1 MKGDYILPVENDI
14 VLIYVD
20 DQPVTFARIEDIRP
34 DAKKGWFVIKLL
46 MLQIPLQVV
55 SWILKVEYINGETFF
70 MGGQKMRMEKVVCPV
85 DEELLDLQENEVVP
99 GQDSSEEKDE
109 KKGTKGA
116 VLSFDHYKQVRKK
129 D

>member
-1 MKGDYILPVENDI
+1 MENDI

-34 DAKKGWFVIKLL
+34 DVKNGWFIIKLL

-55 SWILKVEYINGETFF
+55 SWILKAEYINGDSFF
-70 MGGQKMRMEKVVCPV
+70 MSGQKMRLEKVVCPV
-85 DEELLDLQENEVVP
+85 DEDLLELQEKDDLP
-99 GQDSSEEKDE
+99 GQDSPGEKDE
-109 KKGTKGA
+109 KKGTEGA
-116 VLSFDHYKQVRKK
+116 VLSFARYQQVRKK

>member
-1 MKGDYILPVENDI
+1 MENDI
-14 VLIYVD
+14 VLIYID

-34 DAKKGWFVIKLL
+34 DVKKGWFTIKLL

-55 SWILKVEYINGETFF
+55 SWILKAEYINGDSFF

-85 DEELLDLQENEVVP
+85 DEELFNLQENDVMP
-99 GQDSSEEKDE
+99 GQDSPGEKDE
-109 KKGTKGA
+109 KKGMKGA
-116 VLSFDHYKQVRKK
+116 VLSFAQYKQVRKK